1 MATPNQAPNPTEQG
15 GEKSISAGVAIAG
28 LIASVI
34 GNIIS
39 TERTN
44 RLNRELAEKEN
55 AWNLEQW
62 QRETAYNSPAAQMQ
76 RLLSAGLN
84 PSLMYEGGN
93 FSNSAASS
101 PDFKASLSPMERV
114 EFDPTAMASTIS
126 SIHQNEL
133 MDSQTRLNEAQ
144 ARETE
149 ERANLQNV
157 EAHRKSVLLPYEEK
171 QFQKTADLL
180 DAQTMH
186 TINMAYNVDADTYKK
201 RLEAFYL
208 PKLNDAT
215 IHEMES
221 RWKLNEREFYE
232 KVDTFRERVNWLQI
246 HNQLG
251 RAQTSEAWQHANLYK
266 QQSLTEQKQ
275 QTLLEWQGNK
285 MVWDA
290 RNAKLTFQ
298 LNRKYGNAER
308 FLGLAATVQGITLTE
323 QKILTEKSTQK
334 MLDQKARFY
343 KHKVPQEYIKLG
355 LQFRRDNQQFLLGM
369 GKIGSGFML
378 KTPTRGGWNGITH

>member
-1 MATPNQAPNPTEQG
+1 MATPNQAPNPSSDGAQQ
-15 GEKSISAGVAIAG
+15 KSVPAVLALAGMV
-28 LIASVI
+28 ASVV
-34 GNIIS
+34 GNVFS
-39 TERTN
+39 TIRAN
-44 RLNRELAEKEN
+44 KLNRELAEKEN
-55 AWNLEQW
+55 AWNLQQW
-62 QRETAYNSPAAQMQ
+62 QRETVYNSPAAQMQ

-93 FSNSAASS
+93 FSNSAATS
-101 PDFKASLSPMERV
+101 PDLKASLSPMERV

-144 ARETE
+144 AEETMA
-149 ERANLQNV
+149 RANLQNV
-157 EAHRKSVLLPYEEK
+157 ESNRKSVLLPYEER
-171 QFQKTADLL
+171 QFQKSADLL

-201 RLEAFYL
+201 RLEGFYL

-215 IHEMES
+215 IHEIES
-221 RWKLNEREFYE
+221 RWKLNERELYE
-232 KVDTFRERVNWLQI
+232 KVDTYRERVNWLQI

-251 RAQTSEAWQHANLYK
+251 RAQTSEAWQHANLFK
-266 QQSLTEQKQ
+266 QQAFTEQKQ

-285 MVWDA
+285 MEWDA
-290 RNAKLTFQ
+290 RSAKLTFQ
-298 LNRKYGNAER
+298 LNRRYGNAER
-308 FLGLAATVQGITLTE
+308 FLGLAATVQGISLTQ
-323 QKILTEKSTQK
+323 QKILTEQSTQK

-343 KHKVPQEYIKLG
+343 KHKVPQEYIRLG
-355 LQFRRDNQQFLLGM
+355 LQFRRDNQQFILGM

-378 KTPTRGGWNGITH
+378 KTPGK

>member
-1 MATPNQAPNPTEQG
+1 MATPNQAPTPINNG
-15 GEKSISAGVAIAG
+15 GEKSISAAVAIAG

-34 GNIIS
+34 GNVIS
-39 TERTN
+39 TERAN
-44 RLNRELAEKEN
+44 NLNRELAEKEN
-55 AWNLEQW
+55 AWNLQQW

-101 PDFKASLSPMERV
+101 PDLKASLAPMERV

-133 MDSQTRLNEAQ
+133 MDSQTRLNDAQ
-144 ARETE
+144 AKESE
-149 ERANLQNV
+149 ERANLNKV
-157 EAHRKSVLLPYEEK
+157 EAHRKSVLLPYEQK

-180 DAQTMH
+180 DAQIMH
-186 TINMAYNVDADTYKK
+186 TINMSYNVAADTYKK

-221 RWKLNEREFYE
+221 RWKLNERELSE
-232 KVDTFRERVNWLQI
+232 MVDTYRERVNWFQI

-266 QQSLTEQKQ
+266 QQAFTEQKQ

-285 MVWDA
+285 LFWDA
-290 RNAKLTFQ
+290 ANAQVTFQ
-298 LNRKYGNAER
+298 LNKTYGSAER
-308 FLGLAATVQGITLTE
+308 FFGLAAAVQGITLA
-323 QKILTEKSTQK
+323 QQQILTEKSTQG

-343 KHKVPQEYIKLG
+343 KNKVYQEYIKLG
-355 LQFRRDNQQFLLGM
+355 LQFRRDNQQFILGM

-378 KTPTRGGWNGITH
+378 KQPGK

>member
-1 MATPNQAPNPTEQG
+1 MSTPNQAPNPTDDPQD
-15 GEKSISAGVAIAG
+15 KSIPAALSIAG
-28 LIASVI
+28 LVASVL
-34 GNIIS
+34 GTVFS
-39 TERTN
+39 TYHAN
-44 RLNRELAEKEN
+44 KLNRELAEKEN
-55 AWNLEQW
+55 QWNIEQW

-101 PDFKASLSPMERV
+101 PDLKASLSPMERV
-114 EFDPTAMASTIS
+114 ELDPTAMASTIS

-144 ARETE
+144 AEETR
-149 ERANLQNV
+149 ERANLQSV
-157 EAHRKSVLLPYEEK
+157 EANRKSTLLPYEER
-171 QFQKTADLL
+171 QYQRTADYI

-186 TINMAYNVDADTYKK
+186 AISMTYNVDADTYKK

-208 PKLNDAT
+208 PRLNDAT

-221 RWKLNEREFYE
+221 RWHLNERELSE

-251 RAQTSEAWQHANLYK
+251 RAQTSEAWNHAKLYE

-275 QTLLEWQGNK
+275 QTLLDWQGNK
-285 MVWDA
+285 MMWDS
-290 RNAKLTFQ
+290 RNSRVTYQ
-298 LNRKYGNAER
+298 LNNRYGNAER
-308 FLGLAATVQGITLTE
+308 FLGLAATVQGISLTE
-323 QKILTEKSTQK
+323 QKILTEQSTQN
-334 MLDQKARFY
+334 MLHYKARFY

-355 LQFRRDNQQFLLGM
+355 LQFRRDNQQFVLGM
-369 GKIGSGFML
+369 GKLGSGFML
-378 KTPTRGGWNGITH
+378 KSPGK